1 MFAELEAA
9 ADTDVERGLEKF
21 DALLMK
27 HIAFGT
33 GNFFGALFQGLT
45 LGQFNSAPVAGE
57 TARYYKQ
64 LSRMSKGWPCA
75 PTSPC

>member
-1 MFAELEAA
+1 
-9 ADTDVERGLEKF
+9 VERGLEKF

-45 LGQFNSAPVAGE
+45 LGQFNKP
-57 TARYYKQ
+57 
-64 LSRMSKGWPCA
+64 LWPA
-75 PTSPC
+75 KPPATTTLPHE

>member
-1 MFAELEAA
+1 VFAELEAA

-45 LGQFNSAPVAGE
+45 LGQFNNAPVAGE
-57 TARYYKQ
+57 TARYY
-64 LSRMSKGWPCA
+64 S
-75 PTSPC
+75 SPA